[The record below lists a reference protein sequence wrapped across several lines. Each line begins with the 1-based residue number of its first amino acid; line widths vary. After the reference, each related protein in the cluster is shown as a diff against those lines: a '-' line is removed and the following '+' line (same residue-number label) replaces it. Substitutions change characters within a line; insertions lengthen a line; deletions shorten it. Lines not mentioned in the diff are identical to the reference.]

1 MHMCAEDFFGPSPST
16 DVYALLR
23 VYIKGRC
30 CRHSRCRHTTTSV
43 MSSFSVAAKIP
54 STTTTT
60 GQRRRLV
67 KLRCSSSSSSSPYYV
82 ENVLDE
88 NALGIIREEMRGK
101 TVAARL
107 KAEKASFAK
116 NRRCASLSPIGP
128 SYRDVLSSAK
138 TIRKLR
144 EITGEPTLTLGDFPA
159 ELRVCDVGSEMDW
172 HVDPELYDPP
182 QWECVFTIDNDS
194 DSVTEWELEEDDVH
208 VHTRTTWTAP
218 GSALIF
224 RAGGVKR
231 HRVKPS
237 TFGERV
243 IVKALY
249 VCEKRVKTEAFAD
262 ALDTA
267 PWRR

>member
-1 MHMCAEDFFGPSPST
+1 
-16 DVYALLR
+16 
-23 VYIKGRC
+23 
-30 CRHSRCRHTTTSV
+30 

-54 STTTTT
+54 STIPTT
-60 GQRRRLV
+60 GQRRRRRRRLFEV
-67 KLRCSSSSSSSPYYV
+67 RACSSSSSSPYYV

-101 TVAARL
+101 TVAGIRL

-128 SYRDVLSSAK
+128 SYRDVLSSSE

-194 DSVTEWELEEDDVH
+194 DSVTEWEEEVQN
-208 VHTRTTWTAP
+208 TRSTWTAP

>member
-1 MHMCAEDFFGPSPST
+1 
-16 DVYALLR
+16 
-23 VYIKGRC
+23 
-30 CRHSRCRHTTTSV
+30 
-43 MSSFSVAAKIP
+43 MSSLAVAAKIP
-54 STTTTT
+54 STTTT

-67 KLRCSSSSSSSPYYV
+67 KLRCSSSSSPYYV

-194 DSVTEWELEEDDVH
+194 DSVTEWELEEEGDDDDVL
-208 VHTRTTWTAP
+208 HTRRRSTWTAP

>member
-1 MHMCAEDFFGPSPST
+1 M
-16 DVYALLR
+16 
-23 VYIKGRC
+23 
-30 CRHSRCRHTTTSV
+30 
-43 MSSFSVAAKIP
+43 
-54 STTTTT
+54 
-60 GQRRRLV
+60 GQRRRRRYRRLFEV
-67 KLRCSSSSSSSPYYV
+67 VRCASSSSPHYV

-88 NALGIIREEMRGK
+88 NALGIVRDEFVK
-101 TVAARL
+101 TSFGRL

-128 SYRDVLSSAK
+128 SYRDVLSSAQ
-138 TIRKLR
+138 TIGKLR

-159 ELRVCDVGSEMDW
+159 ELRVCDAGSEMNW

-194 DSVTEWELEEDDVH
+194 DSVTEWEEEGDDDDVL
-208 VHTRTTWTAP
+208 HTRRRSTWTAP

-237 TFGERV
+237 TFGVRV